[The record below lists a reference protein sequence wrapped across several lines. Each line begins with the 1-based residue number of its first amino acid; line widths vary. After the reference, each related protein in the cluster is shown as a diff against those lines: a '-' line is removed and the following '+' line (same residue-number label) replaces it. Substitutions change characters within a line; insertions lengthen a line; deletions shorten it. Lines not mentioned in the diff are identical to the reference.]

1 MLFENKPL
9 ICTPLTGKN
18 NEEIMKELLT
28 IIEKKPDLI
37 EWRVDFF
44 EQIAEFDQVLLTA
57 EQIFKNSNNIPLLFT
72 IRSYREG
79 GETISLNENEK
90 VDLLCKVCET
100 SYFAMV
106 DYEASNEEVHIKR
119 LRDVSKQNGKKLILS
134 YHNFSHTPEKSE
146 ILSRLQMAESYGA
159 DIAKAAVMPKDEKDV
174 LALLE
179 VTKDAENL
187 LNIPVIT
194 MSMGQLGAVSRML
207 GWMYGSSV
215 TFAVG
220 EKSSAPGQL
229 PIEKLRQIINLV
241 KETMN
246 NN

>member
-1 MLFENKPL
+1 MFEQKPL

-18 NEEIMKELLT
+18 TEEIIKEL
-28 IIEKKPDLI
+28 IAIVQKQPDLI

-44 EQIAEFDQVLLTA
+44 EQIAETDKVLFTA
-57 EQIFKNSNNIPLLFT
+57 EQIFKNSTGIPLLFT
-72 IRSYREG
+72 IRSHKEG
-79 GETISLNENEK
+79 GESIPLAENEK
-90 VDLLCKVCET
+90 VDLLCAVCET
-100 SYFAMV
+100 EFFELV
-106 DYEASNEEVHIKR
+106 DYEASNEIEYIKR

-134 YHNFSHTPEKSE
+134 YHNFDCTPDKSE
-146 ILSRLQMAESYGA
+146 ILNRLQIAESYGA

-179 VTKDAENL
+179 ATKDAEAS
-187 LNIPVIT
+187 LNIPIIT
-194 MSMGQLGAVSRML
+194 MSMGQLGAISRML

-229 PIEKLRQIINLV
+229 PIEKLRKVIDLV
-241 KETMN
+241 KETVSEN
-246 NN
+246 